1 MCLNLVRLTNR
12 NMIYNDEGK
21 LNNIPSSQQ
30 QLKKNVTGPVREI
43 LHYYHVFLASAAS
56 SCLIS
61 IRTGGERH
69 TFY

>member
-30 QLKKNVTGPVREI
+30 QLKNNVTGPVRKI
-43 LHYYHVFLASAAS
+43 LHYYPAFLASAAS

-61 IRTGGERH
+61 IRTGGGRH